1 MPDFRADLLQN
12 GIRLILMMKNTSNIP
27 TILAMIFLAYGIVQP
42 FYFVLRGQAAYRSL
56 LVLLL
61 RPEIYFLQVIG
72 FWNDYTYLV
81 VLIAVA
87 FEIALIS
94 FLLSTYGNFEETSK
108 RSVIKF
114 LLAI

>member
-12 GIRLILMMKNTSNIP
+12 AIRLILMMKNTSNIP
-27 TILAMIFLAYGIVQP
+27 PILAMLFLAYGIAQP
-42 FYFVLRGQAAYRSL
+42 FYFVLRGHAADRSL

-81 VLIAVA
+81 VLTAVA

-94 FLLSTYGNFEETSK
+94 FLLSAFSYFEETSK
-108 RSVIKF
+108 RSFIKF
-114 LLAI
+114 LLAL